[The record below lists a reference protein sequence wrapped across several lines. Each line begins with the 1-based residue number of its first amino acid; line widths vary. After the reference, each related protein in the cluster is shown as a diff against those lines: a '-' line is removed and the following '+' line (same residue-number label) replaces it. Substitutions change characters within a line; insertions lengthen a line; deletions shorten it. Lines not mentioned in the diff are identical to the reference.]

1 MGHLEGKITC
11 TYFLQWFCLP
21 KSHSTYHVCKVLVCS
36 INWCWYSKK
45 PWHTLYSCVFFSSNL
60 TAYPWF
66 RARNTSSS
74 RRHCTAGSAVLTEW
88 LKGWT
93 KWMQQ
98 TATWAAVQQVGNEFP
113 SNISIKLIQ
122 KTAIFCYQSAL
133 NIPMCSVDHL
143 QVQVQVQKCFC
154 TWVKFKLQGA
164 QPAYLLRSQQYNLIQ
179 NSGWVQMFD
188 NWAPGEPPT
197 YC

>member
-1 MGHLEGKITC
+1 MDAEAQRSGFPGVSMVWSSLKCSWCVKNFWEFQQKKTFLWKVGHLEGKRTC

-66 RARNTSSS
+66 RARASSS

-88 LKGWT
+88 LKAEQSGC
-93 KWMQQ
+93 K
-98 TATWAAVQQVGNEFP
+98 
-113 SNISIKLIQ
+113 KL
-122 KTAIFCYQSAL
+122 
-133 NIPMCSVDHL
+133 
-143 QVQVQVQKCFC
+143 
-154 TWVKFKLQGA
+154 
-164 QPAYLLRSQQYNLIQ
+164 LLGPLFNR
-179 NSGWVQMFD
+179 
-188 NWAPGEPPT
+188 
-197 YC
+197 